1 MAAKTPNPEPKH
13 ISVLSLGAG
22 VQSSCLAL
30 MIAKGEIK
38 PKYPEMHAI
47 FSDVGWEPPKV
58 YEWLDQL
65 EEHLPFPVHRV
76 NRGHLRNDL
85 LASAR
90 NKTRIGNPP
99 LYSMSPE
106 GKKGML
112 RRVCTY
118 EYKILPIIKQIRTL
132 LGYLPRKKVRKGDKV
147 YQMMGISYD
156 EMTRMNESRLQY
168 IEHAFPLVDLK
179 MTREDCKTWLAD
191 HGFLEPPRS
200 ACIGCPYRST
210 DEWLDMRKDPATWA
224 DAIEVDEAIRDGIKG
239 TKDQLFLHRSA
250 IPLKDVVFEELDD
263 THAISFLDE
272 CSGLCG
278 N

>member
-1 MAAKTPNPEPKH
+1 
-13 ISVLSLGAG
+13 
-22 VQSSCLAL
+22 
-30 MIAKGEIK
+30 MIAKGEVK
-38 PKYPEMHAI
+38 TQHSEVHAI

-58 YEWLDQL
+58 YAWLNEL
-65 EEHLPFPVHRV
+65 EKHLPFPIHRV

-85 LASAR
+85 LSSAK
-90 NKTRIGNPP
+90 NKTRLGNPP
-99 LYSMSPE
+99 LYSRSAE

-132 LGYLPRKKVRKGDKV
+132 LGYQPRKKVRKGDHV
-147 YQMMGISYD
+147 EQIMGISYD
-156 EMTRMNESRLQY
+156 EMTRMNESKLAY
-168 IEHAFPLVDLK
+168 IDHVFPLVDLK

-191 HGFLEPPRS
+191 HGFGEPPRS

-210 DEWLDMRKDPATWA
+210 DEWLDMRKDPETWA
-224 DAIEVDEAIRDGIKG
+224 DAVEVDEAIREGIKG
-239 TKDQLFLHRSA
+239 TTDQLYLHRSA
-250 IPLKDVVFEELDD
+250 TPLKDVKFEGLDD
-263 THAISFLDE
+263 EFAVSWLDE